1 MLKHSWTVL
10 FLLRLR
16 KWVCFVKP
24 ETNKRTNH
32 ETSVHWNVSRC
43 EIFKGA
49 KSSVMFMF
57 YVWWLIRYFAFL
69 TCFLKKVWE
78 YWPFHEGVTN
88 NDMSMCMNF
97 NGRHVIC
104 FCPFKYMTYGNETAL
119 CLEMLH
125 LCKSIPRQT
134 SCVREVEG
142 NCLWA
147 SFRLLLVLVQ
157 TCTDFMH
164 FFWVVPTDICINLV
178 FSDLHV
184 VWKWFL
190 VIMYFTI

>member
-1 MLKHSWTVL
+1 MLKHSWTLL

-32 ETSVHWNVSRC
+32 ETSVHWNVARC

-69 TCFLKKVWE
+69 TGFLKKVWE

-88 NDMSMCMNF
+88 NDTCLCVWISMGAMWFVSVLLNTW
-97 NGRHVIC
+97 R
-104 FCPFKYMTYGNETAL
+104 M
-119 CLEMLH
+119 EMKQH
-125 LCKSIPRQT
+125 
-134 SCVREVEG
+134 CVLKCWIYVRVFPDRRRVSEKWKEIVSG
-142 NCLWA
+142 LR
-147 SFRLLLVLVQ
+147 FV
-157 TCTDFMH
+157 
-164 FFWVVPTDICINLV
+164 FFL
-178 FSDLHV
+178 S
-184 VWKWFL
+184 
-190 VIMYFTI
+190 